1 MARRHPRRC
10 LALLF
15 FRELQIRT
23 TVSYNF
29 TPVRRA
35 VVKKIK
41 NKKVLLKM
49 WRKGNRCP
57 LLVGMWMD
65 AATLKNSV
73 EFPQKFKNRT
83 IIWYLSSPSRYL
95 SERNKDIN
103 LKKITRTPMSIAA
116 YIYNSQ
122 DMKATKV
129 FDEWIKRLFHI

>member
-49 WRKGNRCP
+49 
-57 LLVGMWMD
+57 
-65 AATLKNSV
+65 
-73 EFPQKFKNRT
+73 
-83 IIWYLSSPSRYL
+83 
-95 SERNKDIN
+95 
-103 LKKITRTPMSIAA
+103 
-116 YIYNSQ
+116 
-122 DMKATKV
+122 
-129 FDEWIKRLFHI
+129 

>member
-1 MARRHPRRC
+1 
-10 LALLF
+10 
-15 FRELQIRT
+15 
-23 TVSYNF
+23 
-29 TPVRRA
+29 
-35 VVKKIK
+35 
-41 NKKVLLKM
+41 M